1 MYKILIRPL
10 EQNDSE
16 VSWKWR
22 NDEEV
27 WKYTGSRPNISVTPE
42 IEREWINKVLNQT
55 NSRRFAIIA
64 DGIYIGNIQL
74 TNVTEIDAE
83 YHIFIGDKKF
93 WGKGIANLAT
103 QKILTFAVKELK
115 LKCVYLFVNPNNS
128 VAIKLYEKIGFKK
141 VSNKI
146 KMVYKF

>member
-1 MYKILIRPL
+1 MYNILIRPL

-27 WKYTGSRPNISVTPE
+27 WKYTGRPNISVTPE

-83 YHIFIGDKKF
+83 YHIFIGDKKY

-115 LKCVYLFVNPNNS
+115 LKCVYLFVNPDNS